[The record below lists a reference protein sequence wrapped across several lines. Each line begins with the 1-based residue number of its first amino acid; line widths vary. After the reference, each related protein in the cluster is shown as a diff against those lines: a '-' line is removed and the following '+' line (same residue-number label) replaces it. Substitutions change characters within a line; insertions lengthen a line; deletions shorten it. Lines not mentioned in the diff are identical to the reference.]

1 MIKKLRDIGRCA
13 GKKSVTIPIHDFPYV
28 TAGIQVNKIKEECK
42 ELIDAYSYEND
53 DRTIEEAT
61 DLIQATF
68 NLIEM
73 LSPNGVH
80 EALQKHSEKMA
91 ERGYAV
97 KYELDILREI

>member
-1 MIKKLRDIGRCA
+1 MK
-13 GKKSVTIPIHDFPYV
+13 
-28 TAGIQVNKIKEECK
+28 VNKIKEGCK

-61 DLIQATF
+61 DLIQATL

-73 LSPNGVH
+73 LSPGKVH

-91 ERGYAV
+91 KRGYVV
-97 KYELDILREI
+97 KDELEMLK

>member
-13 GKKSVTIPIHDFPYV
+13 GKKSVTIPIHNFSKYRVIDQLEKVQEEYFELEASYRE
-28 TAGIQVNKIKEECK
+28 KESIE
-42 ELIDAYSYEND
+42 
-53 DRTIEEAT
+53 RTIEEAT

-73 LSPNGVH
+73 LSPGKVH

-91 ERGYAV
+91 KRGYAV
-97 KYELDILREI
+97 KYELEVLK